1 MWVGKTVL
9 VTAHVT
15 YRLPDYRSVLQEF
28 IWQNYDALPDFPAL
42 SKFLRFWQTE
52 IEGPIYA
59 VRVGH
64 ILNRAQFIT
73 DLNEFDFRSMQ

>member
-15 YRLPDYRSVLQEF
+15 YRLPDYQSVLQEF

-73 DLNEFDFRSMQ
+73 DLEEFDFRSMQ